1 VEEREIWESLQKVSK
16 LGFYIEPT
24 SAAATAGL
32 SQLINKG
39 IIKPK
44 DSTVVI
50 LTGFGL
56 KATDKI
62 AELKNGLKY

>member
-1 VEEREIWESLQKVSK
+1 MGKPAKGIKIRFL
-16 LGFYIEPT
+16 FYIEPT

-39 IIKPK
+39 IIKPT

-62 AELKNGLKY
+62 KILKNKE